1 MEEIQEGQRIYF
13 LVFDKYES
21 DPELDKILREN
32 HWMDIMTIYKDTLL
46 NYEEKLKIFFEEHL
60 HLDDEFRYILEGSDY
75 FDVRDKDSAVR
86 TRSRLPVA
94 LTRIDSSYRIS
105 SQRAV
110 PLLVSVSSSAPIT
123 MGTGRSTFRYG
134 ILGD

>member
-1 MEEIQEGQRIYF
+1 MDDSVEDQRKPHQLQPEQPVSLEQLKALG

-75 FDVRDKDSAVR
+75 FDVRDKDR
-86 TRSRLPVA
+86 
-94 LTRIDSSYRIS
+94 
-105 SQRAV
+105 
-110 PLLVSVSSSAPIT
+110 
-123 MGTGRSTFRYG
+123 
-134 ILGD
+134 